1 MGPAILFLFN
11 RLRGLFPKVKASGM
25 YDSRPYRGL
34 TFAFPFVLVAR
45 CSGTSKAETELLLNQ
60 NSSASQPLLFSG
72 FYSME
77 RLTSTIFP
85 RPTGATYTV
94 QGPFQ
99 PIKAFP
105 WVIRR
110 NKSQLC
116 LNETR
121 SKLRGSWNVCCYIR
135 GQHRAQFQ
143 AVIDN
148 IFIKKRRESSV
159 FLVIW
164 LNHVFVI
171 KRFED

>member
-1 MGPAILFLFN
+1 MGLASLFLSYS
-11 RLRGLFPKVKASGM
+11 LRGLLPKVKASSTYG
-25 YDSRPYRGL
+25 SRPYRGL
-34 TFAFPFVLVAR
+34 AFAFPFALVAR
-45 CSGTSKAETELLLNQ
+45 CSGTSKAEMELLLNQ

-77 RLTSTIFP
+77 RLTSTIFS

-121 SKLRGSWNVCCYIR
+121 SKLRGGWNVCCYIR

-148 IFIKKRRESSV
+148 IFTKKKKVGRV
-159 FLVIW
+159 QCF
-164 LNHVFVI
+164 
-171 KRFED
+171 

>member
-1 MGPAILFLFN
+1 MCYYLNVQLQG
-11 RLRGLFPKVKASGM
+11 RSVKSSGM
-25 YDSRPYRGL
+25 YGSRPYRSL
-34 TFAFPFVLVAR
+34 AFTFPFALAAR
-45 CSGTSKAETELLLNQ
+45 SSGTSKAEAQLLLNQ
-60 NSSASQPLLFSG
+60 NSSASQPLLVSG

-77 RLTSTIFP
+77 RLTSTIFS

-121 SKLRGSWNVCCYIR
+121 SKIQGGWNVCCYMR
-135 GQHRAQFQ
+135 GQHRAQFK

-148 IFIKKRRESSV
+148 IFIKKKKGGREGSA

-164 LNHVFVI
+164 LNRVFVI

>member
-1 MGPAILFLFN
+1 MGPASLALSN

-25 YDSRPYRGL
+25 YDSRPYWGL
-34 TFAFPFVLVAR
+34 AFAFPFALAAR
-45 CSGTSKAETELLLNQ
+45 RSGTSKAETELLLNQ
-60 NSSASQPLLFSG
+60 NSSASQLLLFSG

-77 RLTSTIFP
+77 RLTSTIFS

-121 SKLRGSWNVCCYIR
+121 SKLRGGWNVCYYIW
-135 GQHRAQFQ
+135 GQHRGP
-143 AVIDN
+143 I
-148 IFIKKRRESSV
+148 SSCH
-159 FLVIW
+159 W
-164 LNHVFVI
+164 
-171 KRFED
+171 

>member
-1 MGPAILFLFN
+1 MGLASLFLSYS
-11 RLRGLFPKVKASGM
+11 LRGLLPKVKASSTYG
-25 YDSRPYRGL
+25 SRPYRGL
-34 TFAFPFVLVAR
+34 AFAFPFALVAR
-45 CSGTSKAETELLLNQ
+45 CSGTSKAEMELLLNQ

-77 RLTSTIFP
+77 RLTSTIFS

-121 SKLRGSWNVCCYIR
+121 SKLRGGWNVCCYIR

-143 AVIDN
+143 DVIDN
-148 IFIKKRRESSV
+148 IFTKKKKV
-159 FLVIW
+159 GGVQCF
-164 LNHVFVI
+164 
-171 KRFED
+171 